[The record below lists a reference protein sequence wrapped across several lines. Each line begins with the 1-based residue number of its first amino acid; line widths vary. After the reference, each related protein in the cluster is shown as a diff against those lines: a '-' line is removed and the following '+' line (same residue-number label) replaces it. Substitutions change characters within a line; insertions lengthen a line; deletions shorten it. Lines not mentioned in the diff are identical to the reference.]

1 MRAQATARAKALF
14 GLIALLASLLGPA
27 YAQGAAMAPASPAPA
42 STQAH
47 AILVA
52 EIPLRADTDHR
63 YAENVMERIAGADP
77 TDSLAPRLES
87 ISRSVDE
94 KLQQFQPTQLRT
106 LPIMR
111 LESLERHWMFDARR
125 FMDWQE
131 DMRQA
136 TAAYASDAAEL
147 ARRREAWQALKI
159 APGAADLP
167 PALTGRIDS
176 VIAQLTRAEQA
187 LSVPLGR
194 QIALGQ
200 RANSVEE
207 RIQAGQRSVAGAIS
221 YIDARLLELDAP
233 PLWAATFTP
242 TARSDAMAYLR
253 TGLDMELR
261 FARQYAAADTGN
273 QLALHVLQVVL
284 LPLLLWLAWHSRHAI
299 RAGEMSQTAARVLG
313 RPLSAWLLLA
323 MMGVQLLE
331 SDAPLIVLQIAL
343 LLAVVPV
350 LRLLPPTAR
359 EQLDLWPYAITG
371 LYLAERLG
379 VFFLASETLYRLHN
393 LVITLLALA
402 TALWLHARAKRR
414 GAIQAPG
421 RLHQAVRIGA
431 WAAVALLT
439 VAGIANLVGNLSMA
453 EMLTSAVIS
462 SGYFGLMLYA
472 GVTIIVTLLQL
483 MLARPGVSR
492 FRIAREHAP
501 PLVQLLI
508 RLVMASAVVGWTL
521 YTMDRF
527 RILRASYAF
536 TTKVLSYTL
545 ALGDITISLGNIL
558 VFAISV
564 LIAFWAARAIRL
576 VLHDEVLARMPL
588 PRGVGN
594 SIASLTYYSV
604 LLLGLAVALSAAGVR
619 TSQLALVL
627 GALGVGIGFG
637 LQNVVNNFVSGL
649 ILMFERPIQPGDVVE
664 IGETSG
670 QVREIGMRATRIRTF
685 EGADV
690 VVPNGTLLSE
700 KLTNWT
706 MLDRNRRIEIN
717 VGLAYGTDPAQAIEL
732 LGSVARGTL
741 GVSTQPAPIALFMGF
756 GASTLDFSIRA
767 WTPDFDQWM
776 SIRSDMLSRM
786 YEALTQ
792 AGIEIP
798 YPQTDLHLRSI
809 SPEAAAVLAQARR
822 AAPDGGPPP
831 T

>member
-1 MRAQATARAKALF
+1 MRAQATAKALF
-14 GLIALLASLLGPA
+14 GLIALLAGLLGPA
-27 YAQGAAMAPASPAPA
+27 FGQSAATAPAHLAPPT
-42 STQAH
+42 TQAQ

-52 EIPLRADTDHR
+52 DIPLRADTDHR
-63 YAENVMERIAGADP
+63 YAEGVLERIAGADP
-77 TDSLAPRLES
+77 TDALAPRLEA
-87 ISRSVDE
+87 ISRSIDE
-94 KLQQFQPTQLRT
+94 KLQQFQPAQLRT

-125 FMDWQE
+125 FASWQE

-147 ARRREAWQALKI
+147 ARRREAWQALKN

-176 VIAQLTRAEQA
+176 VIAQLARAEQA
-187 LSVPLGR
+187 LSVPLAR

-207 RIQAGQRSVAGAIS
+207 RIQAGQRAVADAIN

-233 PLWAATFTP
+233 PLWDATFTS

-253 TGLDMELR
+253 SGLDLELR
-261 FARQYAAADTGN
+261 FARQYAAADTSN
-273 QLALHVLQVVL
+273 QRALHVLQLVL

-299 RAGEMSQTAARVLG
+299 RAGEMSETAARVLG

-331 SDAPLIVLQIAL
+331 PDAPLIVLQIAL

-350 LRLLPPTAR
+350 LRLLPPTTR
-359 EQLDLWPYAITG
+359 EPLDLWPYAITG
-371 LYLAERLG
+371 LYLVERPG

-393 LVITLLALA
+393 LAMTLLALV
-402 TALWLHARAKRR
+402 TALWLLARAKRR
-414 GAIQAPG
+414 GDTQAPG
-421 RLHQAVRIGA
+421 RLHRILRVSAWGAVVLL
-431 WAAVALLT
+431 AA
-439 VAGIANLVGNLSMA
+439 AGVANLVGNLSMA
-453 EMLTSAVIS
+453 EMLTSAIIS

-472 GVTIIVTLLQL
+472 GVTIIITLLQL

-508 RLVMASAVVGWTL
+508 RLVTAAAVVGWTL

-527 RILRASYAF
+527 RILRATYAI

-545 ALGDITISLGNIL
+545 ALGDITLSLGNIL

-604 LLLGLAVALSAAGVR
+604 LLLGLAVALSAAGVK
-619 TSQLALVL
+619 TSQLAIVL

-664 IGETSG
+664 IGDTSG
-670 QVREIGMRATRIRTF
+670 QVRDIGMRATRIKTF

-717 VGLAYGTDPAQAIEL
+717 VGLAYGTNPAQAIEL

-741 GVSTQPAPIALFMGF
+741 GVSSQPAPIALFMGF
-756 GASTLDFSIRA
+756 GASTLDFSVRA

-776 SIRSDMLSRM
+776 SIRSDMLTRM
-786 YEALTQ
+786 YEALTR
-792 AGIEIP
+792 AGIGIP
-798 YPQTDLHLRSI
+798 FPQTDLHLRSI
-809 SPEAAAVLAQARR
+809 SEDAGAVLTQARR
-822 AAPDGGPPP
+822 APSGNGPAP